1 MDRSARAE
9 PNASRRAR
17 SGVPSRPPSVGAA
30 RPSPSSSA
38 SKVSERHPPSSTR
51 VPSDDAP
58 KTRASRVPSSAS
70 RAPASSGDP
79 TSASAS
85 ASASVTITP
94 DALREACGGADPR
107 VALACDLRNRR
118 LASVPA
124 PIASLLD
131 AVATLDV
138 SHNAIE
144 TLEGLAPMRRLRAL
158 NASDNRVRS
167 LAGPRSWPPLETLR
181 VSDNALETLEGV
193 QPLARSLTHLR
204 VDGNALGS
212 ASRLVGRLTQLTR
225 LDVSRCGLAKLEG
238 FATLH
243 HLESLACAG
252 NAIASLEPLAKCA
265 SLAELDVAENRI
277 DADALAHLA
286 PLKNLDALALDGNP
300 IATLEKMPRLEN
312 LTDLSA
318 ARCRR
323 FKPPESPAD
332 DENGAAK
339 ENAPSSRRSER
350 RGGEKNDA
358 RATRGPSPLPPPPRG
373 PSPLPPPPPPLFAG
387 AALAAAL
394 PSLETLDLSECDVDA
409 SELERLRAAL
419 GSECESLAELRL
431 APNPCVPSALED
443 ELGTLEYR
451 RAVLRAFPTLTYLD
465 DVAVSDADLDEGLD
479 PAEAIRAR
487 DVTRRLGAAGVDV
500 DAWRV
505 ARAAREGRPATP
517 AGFGF
522 LGVAPGAR
530 AAAPGE
536 DEYYSGSEGDDS
548 ESDDDAYGGGDD
560 ASGPTEGRK
569 KTRRSPTGTGNLRPR
584 FGRRPEP
591 EPEPETTCFDV
602 AVKFEEDAKAAKAAL
617 AASIARVRAAL
628 AADPRDA
635 REKGVG
641 GDGDGAGLDR
651 LDRGGIVAR
660 AGIPA
665 APVMAS
671 VRGGGGIGGVFGGAT
686 GTLAATE
693 ARLAAERDAARRARA
708 RHRDAE
714 GREASRIVSKIE
726 GVPGDGERVQ
736 KTPGEAAERGLSER
750 ANGRGLGG
758 ARRSDEGEGEARAF
772 PRDEAVAD
780 SAAAAMASARAAL
793 ERYAASFP
801 AIRTPDRNA
810 NGGDAASPMESGLGA
825 ASVPDVARR
834 VERLDLD
841 AERRDANGGDEG
853 RDEKKVSA
861 PVSVSVGAPRPSSR
875 SVARPKGPRAG
886 PKATFGW
893 RRGSEV
899 GGEGRRDG

>member
-9 PNASRRAR
+9 PNTSRRAR

-30 RPSPSSSA
+30 RPPPSSSA

-79 TSASAS
+79 ASAS

-167 LAGPRSWPPLETLR
+167 LAGAAWPPLETLR

-225 LDVSRCGLAKLEG
+225 LDVSRCGLTKLEG

-265 SLAELDVAENRI
+265 SLAELDVADNRI

-286 PLKNLDALALDGNP
+286 PLKNLDALALDGNS

-332 DENGAAK
+332 DADGAAK

-358 RATRGPSPLPPPPRG
+358 RATRGPSPLPPPP
-373 PSPLPPPPPPLFAG
+373 PLFAG
-387 AALAAAL
+387 AALVAAL
-394 PSLETLDLSECDVDA
+394 PSIETLDLSECDVDA
-409 SELERLRAAL
+409 SELERVCAAL

-500 DAWRV
+500 DAGRV

-522 LGVAPGAR
+522 LGVAPGAS

-548 ESDDDAYGGGDD
+548 ESDDDAHEGGDD

-641 GDGDGAGLDR
+641 GGGDGAGLDR

-726 GVPGDGERVQ
+726 GVPGDGERAQ

-758 ARRSDEGEGEARAF
+758 ARRSDEGEGNARAP

-780 SAAAAMASARAAL
+780 LAAAAMASARAAL

-853 RDEKKVSA
+853 DEDEKKVS

-886 PKATFGW
+886 PKATFGS

>member
-9 PNASRRAR
+9 PNASRQAR

-30 RPSPSSSA
+30 RPPPSSSA

-79 TSASAS
+79 ASAS

-167 LAGPRSWPPLETLR
+167 LAGAAWPPLETLR

-265 SLAELDVAENRI
+265 SLAELDVADNRI

-332 DENGAAK
+332 DADGAAK

-358 RATRGPSPLPPPPRG
+358 RATRGPSPLPPPP
-373 PSPLPPPPPPLFAG
+373 PLFAG

-409 SELERLRAAL
+409 SELERVGAAL

-465 DVAVSDADLDEGLD
+465 DVAVSDADLDAGLD

-500 DAWRV
+500 DAGRV

-522 LGVAPGAR
+522 LGVAPSAR

-536 DEYYSGSEGDDS
+536 DEYSGSEGDDS
-548 ESDDDAYGGGDD
+548 ESDDDAYGRGDD
-560 ASGPTEGRK
+560 ACGPTEGRK

-635 REKGVG
+635 REKGIG
-641 GDGDGAGLDR
+641 GGGDGAGLDR
-651 LDRGGIVAR
+651 LDRDGIVAR

-671 VRGGGGIGGVFGGAT
+671 VRGGGRIGGVFGGAT

-772 PRDEAVAD
+772 PRDEAVAN

-853 RDEKKVSA
+853 DEDEKKVSS

-886 PKATFGW
+886 PKATFGS

-899 GGEGRRDG
+899 GAEGRRDG

>member
-1 MDRSARAE
+1 MRGRVRSVREVRCRLDRTREFRWTAARRTTKSSGGGALPSGKPVSADPLARRGATRVADGARWTGARAE

-17 SGVPSRPPSVGAA
+17 SGVPSRPPTVGAP
-30 RPSPSSSA
+30 RPPPSSSA

-51 VPSDDAP
+51 VPSDAAP

-79 TSASAS
+79 ASAS

-167 LAGPRSWPPLETLR
+167 LAGAAWPPLETLR

-225 LDVSRCGLAKLEG
+225 LDVSRCGLTKLEG

-265 SLAELDVAENRI
+265 SLAELDVADNRI

-332 DENGAAK
+332 DADGAAK

-358 RATRGPSPLPPPPRG
+358 RATRGPSPLPPPP
-373 PSPLPPPPPPLFAG
+373 PLFAG

-394 PSLETLDLSECDVDA
+394 PSLETLDLSECDVNA
-409 SELERLRAAL
+409 SELERVCAAL

-465 DVAVSDADLDEGLD
+465 DVAVSDADLDAALD

-500 DAWRV
+500 DAGRV

-548 ESDDDAYGGGDD
+548 ESDDDAHEGGDD

-584 FGRRPEP
+584 FGRRPGP
-591 EPEPETTCFDV
+591 EPEPETACFDV

-635 REKGVG
+635 RESVG
-641 GDGDGAGLDR
+641 GGGGGAGLDR

-671 VRGGGGIGGVFGGAT
+671 CAAAGGSAACWRRDRDFRGDRG
-686 GTLAATE
+686 E
-693 ARLAAERDAARRARA
+693 AR
-708 RHRDAE
+708 
-714 GREASRIVSKIE
+714 
-726 GVPGDGERVQ
+726 
-736 KTPGEAAERGLSER
+736 
-750 ANGRGLGG
+750 GG
-758 ARRSDEGEGEARAF
+758 ARRGEAREGEA
-772 PRDEAVAD
+772 PR
-780 SAAAAMASARAAL
+780 R
-793 ERYAASFP
+793 
-801 AIRTPDRNA
+801 
-810 NGGDAASPMESGLGA
+810 G
-825 ASVPDVARR
+825 
-834 VERLDLD
+834 
-841 AERRDANGGDEG
+841 
-853 RDEKKVSA
+853 
-861 PVSVSVGAPRPSSR
+861 
-875 SVARPKGPRAG
+875 GPRGVANRLENRRRSG
-886 PKATFGW
+886 RW
-893 RRGSEV
+893 RTRPENSG
-899 GGEGRRDG
+899 

>member
-1 MDRSARAE
+1 MC
-9 PNASRRAR
+9 
-17 SGVPSRPPSVGAA
+17 
-30 RPSPSSSA
+30 SS
-38 SKVSERHPPSSTR
+38 
-51 VPSDDAP
+51 
-58 KTRASRVPSSAS
+58 
-70 RAPASSGDP
+70 
-79 TSASAS
+79 
-85 ASASVTITP
+85 
-94 DALREACGGADPR
+94 
-107 VALACDLRNRR
+107 
-118 LASVPA
+118 
-124 PIASLLD
+124 
-131 AVATLDV
+131 
-138 SHNAIE
+138 
-144 TLEGLAPMRRLRAL
+144 
-158 NASDNRVRS
+158 
-167 LAGPRSWPPLETLR
+167 
-181 VSDNALETLEGV
+181 
-193 QPLARSLTHLR
+193 
-204 VDGNALGS
+204 
-212 ASRLVGRLTQLTR
+212 
-225 LDVSRCGLAKLEG
+225 
-238 FATLH
+238 
-243 HLESLACAG
+243 
-252 NAIASLEPLAKCA
+252 
-265 SLAELDVAENRI
+265 
-277 DADALAHLA
+277 
-286 PLKNLDALALDGNP
+286 
-300 IATLEKMPRLEN
+300 
-312 LTDLSA
+312 
-318 ARCRR
+318 
-323 FKPPESPAD
+323 
-332 DENGAAK
+332 
-339 ENAPSSRRSER
+339 
-350 RGGEKNDA
+350 
-358 RATRGPSPLPPPPRG
+358 
-373 PSPLPPPPPPLFAG
+373 
-387 AALAAAL
+387 
-394 PSLETLDLSECDVDA
+394 
-409 SELERLRAAL
+409 
-419 GSECESLAELRL
+419 
-431 APNPCVPSALED
+431 
-443 ELGTLEYR
+443 
-451 RAVLRAFPTLTYLD
+451 
-465 DVAVSDADLDEGLD
+465 DLD
-479 PAEAIRAR
+479 R
-487 DVTRRLGAAGVDV
+487 TRRLGAAGVDV
-500 DAWRV
+500 DAGRV

-522 LGVAPGAR
+522 LGVAPSAR

-536 DEYYSGSEGDDS
+536 DECYSGSEGDDS
-548 ESDDDAYGGGDD
+548 ESDDDAYGRGDD
-560 ASGPTEGRK
+560 AYGPTEGRK

-686 GTLAATE
+686 GTFAATE

-736 KTPGEAAERGLSER
+736 KTGEAAERGLSER

-758 ARRSDEGEGEARAF
+758 ARRSDEGEGKARAS

-780 SAAAAMASARAAL
+780 LAAAAMASARAAL

-841 AERRDANGGDEG
+841 AERRDANGGVEG
-853 RDEKKVSA
+853 EDGKKVSA

-886 PKATFGW
+886 PKATFGS

-899 GGEGRRDG
+899 GAEGRRDG